1 MIIIFNYKIW
11 MRLKDP
17 HFLRH
22 YERAELVVFHIYH
35 TKLLENK
42 DLKKIKHNTK
52 LTSFFS

>member
-1 MIIIFNYKIW
+1 

-17 HFLRH
+17 NFLRH
-22 YERAELVVFHIYH
+22 DERAELVVFHIYH